1 LLNLREVLPKMPK
14 AELHVHLKGA
24 MPVEVFTDLLNRYV
38 KQGVLESIPAQWVA
52 LFQTYDNIRPFLS
65 PRQWSV
71 DEVSQLFRYGSFD
84 QFLTTWFF
92 TAYFFRDVSDFERLV
107 TGVIERLR
115 AQNVVY
121 AEIAIAPRQYLRRGI
136 ALEELVAC
144 LEQGA
149 ACPGIQVRWIIGMA
163 RDDGVEKGLDLLGQ
177 VIELRT
183 PSIVGITLGGSEH
196 HYPPAQF
203 APVYNLARSHGLRLS
218 VHAGEAAGPESVW
231 DALRILGAERI
242 GHGVR
247 AIEDEALVRYIA
259 EQDIGLEM
267 CPTSNV
273 CTGIYPSLE
282 AHPVKALH
290 DAGVPVTINTDD
302 PTFFGTTLADEYAH
316 VHALGVPAEGI
327 LRMIRNGFRY
337 AFLPK
342 EDVRRYLDDV
352 EREWGEGSIGTDV
365 LPGAS

>member
-1 LLNLREVLPKMPK
+1 MTSLKEILPKIPK

-38 KQGVLESIPAQWVA
+38 RQGVLESIPAQWVTR
-52 LFQTYDNIRPFLS
+52 LQSYDNIRPFLS
-65 PRQWSV
+65 PRHWSV

-84 QFLTTWFF
+84 QFLATWFF

-136 ALEELVAC
+136 TLEDLVTC

-149 ACPGIQVRWIIGMA
+149 ACPVIQVQWIIGMA

-177 VIELRT
+177 VIELRI

-203 APVYNLARSHGLRLS
+203 APVYDLARAHGLRRS
-218 VHAGEAAGPESVW
+218 VHAGEAAGPDSIW
-231 DALRILGAERI
+231 DAIRILGCERI

-247 AIEDEALVRYIA
+247 AIEDEALVRYIV
-259 EQDIGLEM
+259 EQDIGLEV

-273 CTGIYPSLE
+273 CTGIYPSMAE
-282 AHPVKALH
+282 HPVKALH

-302 PTFFGTTLADEYAH
+302 PTFFGTMLADEYAH
-316 VHALGVPAEGI
+316 VNALGVPVEGI
-327 LRMIRNGFRY
+327 LQMIKNGFRY
-337 AFLPK
+337 AFLPM
-342 EDVRRYLDDV
+342 EDVRKYLDDV
-352 EREWGEGSIGTDV
+352 EREWGRSVGSTV
-365 LPGAS
+365 LPGTP